1 MRAQIPTR
9 EEVKALEA
17 AGLVTVRPHAY
28 LPLVI
33 VNYTPKAQYDRV
45 WTPALL
51 QCRGLVYNADWRLV
65 ARGLPKFF
73 NYEEHLGENPVAGP
87 LPSGPFEVTEKYD
100 GSLGIVFRYG
110 GEIVVATRGSFHS
123 DQAREGYRILL
134 DQYGL
139 DVLVRLLD
147 DEHTHLF
154 EIIYPENRIV
164 VDYGGIRALRWLTTI
179 HTASGAEPGLW
190 SFKWGGGDS
199 RHSSNIQQ
207 FLGQERKNAE
217 GYVLRFQGGQRVKIK
232 HAEYVRL
239 HAIVTGLS
247 TVSVWEHLS
256 AGGTL
261 STMPELPDELMAW
274 ARKVA
279 NAIMLEV
286 LDLREAVKERHMDIE
301 HRIGSDATRKAFA
314 AEVMQLDA
322 DLRPLL
328 FLTYDRREKELTQH
342 IWKLVKP
349 AYERPIT
356 ADVC

>member
-1 MRAQIPTR
+1 MSIYTPTQ
-9 EEVKALEA
+9 EEIVALEA
-17 AGLVTVRPHAY
+17 AGLVTVRPHKH
-28 LPLVI
+28 LPLRI
-33 VNYTPKAQYDRV
+33 VNYTPRVQFEKA
-45 WTPALL
+45 WTQALL
-51 QCRGLVYNADWRLV
+51 RCRGLVYDEQWKLV
-65 ARGLPKFF
+65 ARPLPKFF
-73 NYEEHLGENPVAGP
+73 NYEEHGPDTVAGP
-87 LPSGPFEVTEKYD
+87 LPSGRFEATEKYD
-100 GSLGIVFRYG
+100 GSLGIVFRYQG
-110 GEIVVATRGSFHS
+110 TIVVATRGSFHS
-123 DQAREGYRILL
+123 TQAEEGYRILL
-134 DQYGL
+134 EQVGL
-139 DVLVRLLD
+139 PKLLDLLD

-164 VDYGGIRALRWLTTI
+164 VDYKGERSLRWLTTI
-179 HTASGAEPGLW
+179 HTHSGEERDVFGFHFGAG
-190 SFKWGGGDS
+190 SAKCTTDVS
-199 RHSSNIQQ
+199 Q
-207 FLGQERKNAE
+207 FLGRARPNAE
-217 GYVLRFQGGQRVKIK
+217 GWVLRYANGQRVKIK

-279 NAIMLEV
+279 NSVMLEV

-328 FLTYDRREKELTQH
+328 FLAHDRREKELTQH